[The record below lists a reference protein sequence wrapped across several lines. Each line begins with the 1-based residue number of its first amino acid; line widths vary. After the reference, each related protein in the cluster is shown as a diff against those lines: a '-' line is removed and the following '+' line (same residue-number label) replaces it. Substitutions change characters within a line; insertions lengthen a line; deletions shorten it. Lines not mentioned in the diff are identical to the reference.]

1 MVNRAE
7 TRRHVRV
14 VGAVIIRDRLVLCA
28 QRGNLGHLPGQWE
41 FPGGKIELGESP
53 KAALEREIHEE
64 LSCTIH
70 VGKEVTTTTH
80 DYGFSIVT
88 LTTFYCQVVSG
99 TPRMSVHASL
109 AWINPAELHT
119 LDWSPAD
126 RPTVTHLQ
134 RALT

>member
-1 MVNRAE
+1 MAQDL
-7 TRRHVRV
+7 HV
-14 VGAVIIRDRLVLCA
+14 VGAVIVREGLVLCA
-28 QRGNLGHLPGQWE
+28 QRGADRDLPGLWE

-53 KAALEREIHEE
+53 EVALEREIHEE

-80 DYGFSIVT
+80 EYDFSVVT

-134 RALT
+134 RTLN